1 MKILI
6 TGANGFVG
14 KNLTAQLKNQGY
26 MDLCL
31 YDIGSDEAVLE
42 EALRDCRFV
51 FHLAGANRPEAVE
64 EFIHVNRDFTSV
76 LIGKLEQY
84 NNTCPVL
91 ACSSIQAE
99 NDTPYGKSKKAM
111 EDVLFAHE
119 ADTAAPV
126 YVYRLPNIFGK
137 WCRPNYNS
145 VVATFCYSMARDIPV
160 RIDNPDTV
168 LRLLYIDDLIR
179 QFIGTLEAP
188 PQRGEVGFC
197 DVSDIH
203 TITLGELYERL
214 CAYADS
220 RTDSRTD
227 SRADRCDIELHA
239 FDDELNRKLYA
250 TFISYLPESGFVYR
264 LDRKCDQRGYFC
276 ECLKCPEFGQV
287 SVSVSKPG
295 VTRGNHWHH
304 SKTEKFLVLKGKA
317 AVRFRMIGSDKV
329 IEYIVT
335 DESSDMLYIPAGYTH
350 SIENIGEGDLILL
363 IWCDEIFD
371 PKAPDTYMENV

>member
-6 TGANGFVG
+6 TGADGFVG
-14 KNLTAQLKNQGY
+14 KNLTTQLKNQGY
-26 MDLCL
+26 TDLYL
-31 YDIGSDEAVLE
+31 YDIDSNEMVLE
-42 EALRDCRFV
+42 EALRDCNFV

-64 EFIHVNRDFTSV
+64 EFIQVNRDFTSV
-76 LIGKLEQY
+76 LIEKLEQY

-119 ADTAAPV
+119 AATGSPV

-145 VVATFCYSMARDIPV
+145 VVATFCHNMTRDIPV

-168 LRLLYIDDLIR
+168 LRLLYIDDLVR
-179 QFIGTLEAP
+179 QFIGALEVP
-188 PQRGEVGFC
+188 PKRGEVGFC

-203 TITLGELYERL
+203 TTTLGELYERL
-214 CAYADS
+214 
-220 RTDSRTD
+220 RTYVD
-227 SRADRCDIELHA
+227 SRADSQDMELHA
-239 FDDELNRKLYA
+239 FEDKLDRKLYA
-250 TFISYLPESGFVYR
+250 TFISYLPEGGFAYS

-276 ECLKCPEFGQV
+276 ECLKCPQFGQV

-335 DESSDMLYIPAGYTH
+335 DESSQMLDIPAGYTH
-350 SIENIGEGDLILL
+350 SIENIGEGELILL
-363 IWCDEIFD
+363 IWCNEIFD
-371 PKAPDTYMENV
+371 PNAPDTYIEKV